1 MSSGDRAGIAT
12 YPVSTAYNRTDG
24 SIKVKFTD
32 RDSEAVRVNYL
43 IVLGR

>member
-43 IVLGR
+43 IVLGK